1 MSIQAL
7 EEAARELFGICVTVA
22 ALDPKG
28 LSSRRQTAGE
38 GGPARAFRALC
49 ALAAALC
56 ALRMVAR
63 LF

>member
-22 ALDPKG
+22 VLE
-28 LSSRRQTAGE
+28 QTAGE